1 MMYYE
6 FTAGNK
12 TYKLRLN
19 TRNIVALEQK
29 LGCNPVMVFK
39 SLDGETLP
47 TVSVMVTILH
57 ASLQA
62 LNHGISFEVERNLKI
77 EDQETTYYIVNDTEY
92 TLSSFVVLGRE
103 SGGEL
108 IGSDLTDNLTYEF
121 RDFFEVSEK

>member
-29 LGCNPVMVFK
+29 LGCNPVMIFGMN
-39 SLDGETLP
+39 GEKIP
-47 TVSVMVTILH
+47 TVSAMVTILH

-62 LNHGISFEVERNLKI
+62 LNHGISLDDAYNIFDEYLADGNNSTEFASVIFEIYKVSGIIPK
-77 EDQETTYYIVNDTEY
+77 ETDSKN
-92 TLSSFVVLGRE
+92 
-103 SGGEL
+103 
-108 IGSDLTDNLTYEF
+108 
-121 RDFFEVSEK
+121 

>member
-19 TRNIVALEQK
+19 TRSIVALEQK
-29 LGCNPVMVFK
+29 LGCNPVMIFGMN
-39 SLDGETLP
+39 GETIP

-62 LNHGISFEVERNLKI
+62 LNHGISLDDAYNIFDEYLEDGNNSTEFASVIFEIYKVSGIIPK
-77 EDQETTYYIVNDTEY
+77 DTD
-92 TLSSFVVLGRE
+92 SK
-103 SGGEL
+103 
-108 IGSDLTDNLTYEF
+108 N
-121 RDFFEVSEK
+121 